1 MTKVLTEPRSIRI
14 KGRSFLA
21 VVLTP
26 DLPLDDWL
34 VRLDDLA
41 ARSAGFFLGRPV
53 VLDVSDLDIDRPQLK
68 ALIAELGSRRVSIMG
83 IEGGRPSLVEPGMP
97 PQLKGGKPA
106 ADYEVPK
113 AEAGGASADEPA
125 RTGSDQAGMREQ
137 AAPQVTVQQV
147 PATAQSLIVRE
158 TIRSGQSVI
167 YTQGDVTVLGSVQSG
182 AEVIAGGSVHIYGAL
197 RGRALAGCIG
207 NADARIFCRKFESE
221 LVAIDGV
228 YAMTDDMDPEL
239 RGHPVQLWLEGDAIM
254 SERMT

>member
-26 DLPLDDWL
+26 DLPFDDWL

-53 VLDVSDLDIDRPQLK
+53 VLDVSEIEIDRPQLK
-68 ALIAELGSRRVSIMG
+68 ALIAELASRNVSIMG

-106 ADYEVPK
+106 ADYEVPR
-113 AEAGGASADEPA
+113 EDTSDASAAKPLAKAPKQPA
-125 RTGSDQAGMREQ
+125 EQ
-137 AAPQVTVQQV
+137 AAPQVVVQQSPV
-147 PATAQSLIVRE
+147 AAPSLIVRE

-167 YTQGDVTVLGSVQSG
+167 YTQGDVTVIGSVQSG

-197 RGRALAGCIG
+197 RGRALAGCVG

-239 RGHPVQLWLEGDAIM
+239 KGHPVQLWLEGDAIM
-254 SERMT
+254 TERMT

>member
-26 DLPLDDWL
+26 DLPFDDWL

-53 VLDVSDLDIDRPQLK
+53 VLDVSEIEIDRPQLK
-68 ALIAELGSRRVSIMG
+68 ALIAELGSRNVSIMG

-106 ADYEVPK
+106 ADYEVPREEAPVASAATPKGK
-113 AEAGGASADEPA
+113 AEKQP
-125 RTGSDQAGMREQ
+125 TEQ
-137 AAPQVTVQQV
+137 AAPQVVVQQSPV
-147 PATAQSLIVRE
+147 SAPSMIVRE

-167 YTQGDVTVLGSVQSG
+167 YTQGDVTVIGSVQSG

-197 RGRALAGCIG
+197 RGRALAGCVG

-239 RGHPVQLWLEGDAIM
+239 KGHPVQLWLEGDAIM
-254 SERMT
+254 TERMT

>member
-26 DLPLDDWL
+26 DLPFDDWL
-34 VRLDDLA
+34 ARLDDLA
-41 ARSAGFFLGRPV
+41 ARSAGFVLGRPV
-53 VLDVSDLDIDRPQLK
+53 VLDVSDLEIDRPQLK
-68 ALIAELGSRRVSIMG
+68 ALIAELGNRRVSIMG

-113 AEAGGASADEPA
+113 AEAPVADTGAPA
-125 RTGSDQAGMREQ
+125 TSGMQTAE
-137 AAPQVTVQQV
+137 ASQQV
-147 PATAQSLIVRE
+147 SPEVVIPQHLATAPSLVVRE
-158 TIRSGQSVI
+158 TVRSGQSVI
-167 YTQGDVTVLGSVQSG
+167 YTQGDVTVIGSVQSG

-197 RGRALAGCIG
+197 RGRALAGCVG

-254 SERMT
+254 AEKMT

>member
-26 DLPLDDWL
+26 DPPFDDWL

-53 VLDVSDLDIDRPQLK
+53 VLDVSEIEIDRPQLK
-68 ALIAELGSRRVSIMG
+68 ALIAELAARNVSIMG

-106 ADYEVPK
+106 ADYEVPREEAPEASTAKPKGK
-113 AEAGGASADEPA
+113 AEKQPA
-125 RTGSDQAGMREQ
+125 EQ
-137 AAPQVTVQQV
+137 APPQVVVQQSPV
-147 PATAQSLIVRE
+147 SAPSMIVRE

-167 YTQGDVTVLGSVQSG
+167 YTQGDVTVIGSVQSG

-197 RGRALAGCIG
+197 RGRALAGCVG

-239 RGHPVQLWLEGDAIM
+239 KGHPVQLWLEGDAIM
-254 SERMT
+254 TERMT

>member
-26 DLPLDDWL
+26 DPPFDEWL

-53 VLDVSDLDIDRPQLK
+53 VLDVSDIEIDKPQLK
-68 ALIAELGSRRVSIMG
+68 SLIAELAARNVSIMG

-106 ADYEVPK
+106 ADYEVPREEVPENSAVKPKGK
-113 AEAGGASADEPA
+113 AEKQP
-125 RTGSDQAGMREQ
+125 TEQ
-137 AAPQVTVQQV
+137 AAPQVVVQQSPV
-147 PATAQSLIVRE
+147 SAPSMIVRE

-167 YTQGDVTVLGSVQSG
+167 YTQGDVTVIGSVQSG

-197 RGRALAGCIG
+197 RGRALAGCVG

-228 YAMTDDMDPEL
+228 YAMTDDMDPDL
-239 RGHPVQLWLEGDAIM
+239 KGHPVQLWLEGDAIM
-254 SERMT
+254 TERMM

>member
-26 DLPLDDWL
+26 DPPFDDWL

-53 VLDVSDLDIDRPQLK
+53 VLDVSDIEIDRPQLK
-68 ALIAELGSRRVSIMG
+68 ALIAELAARNVSIMG

-106 ADYEVPK
+106 ADYEVPREETTESAETKPKGK
-113 AEAGGASADEPA
+113 AEKKSVD
-125 RTGSDQAGMREQ
+125 Q
-137 AAPQVTVQQV
+137 AAPQVVVQQSPV
-147 PATAQSLIVRE
+147 SAPSMIVRE

-167 YTQGDVTVLGSVQSG
+167 YTQGDVTVIGSVQSG

-197 RGRALAGCIG
+197 RGRALAGCVG

-239 RGHPVQLWLEGDAIM
+239 KGHPVQLWLEGDAIM
-254 SERMT
+254 TERMT

>member
-26 DLPLDDWL
+26 DPPFDDWL

-53 VLDVSDLDIDRPQLK
+53 VLDVSEIEIDRPQLK
-68 ALIAELGSRRVSIMG
+68 ALIAELAARNVSIMG

-106 ADYEVPK
+106 ADYEVPREEAPEASAAKPKGK
-113 AEAGGASADEPA
+113 AEKQPA
-125 RTGSDQAGMREQ
+125 ELAP
-137 AAPQVTVQQV
+137 PQVLVQQSPV
-147 PATAQSLIVRE
+147 SAPSMIVRE

-167 YTQGDVTVLGSVQSG
+167 YTQGDVTVIGSVQSG

-197 RGRALAGCIG
+197 RGRALAGCVG

-239 RGHPVQLWLEGDAIM
+239 KGHPVQLWLEGDAIM
-254 SERMT
+254 TERMT

>member
-26 DLPLDDWL
+26 DLPFDDWL
-34 VRLDDLA
+34 IRLDDLA

-53 VLDVSDLDIDRPQLK
+53 VLDVSEIEIDRPQLK
-68 ALIAELGSRRVSIMG
+68 ALIAELASRNVSIMG

-106 ADYEVPK
+106 ADYEVPSEEAPETSTAKPKGK
-113 AEAGGASADEPA
+113 AEKQP
-125 RTGSDQAGMREQ
+125 TEQ
-137 AAPQVTVQQV
+137 AAPQVTV
-147 PATAQSLIVRE
+147 AQSPVSAPSMIVRE

-167 YTQGDVTVLGSVQSG
+167 YTQGDVTVIGSFQSG

-197 RGRALAGCIG
+197 RGRALAGCVG

-239 RGHPVQLWLEGDAIM
+239 KGHPVQLWLEGDAIM
-254 SERMT
+254 TERMT